1 MHTKVLLNYCLL
13 KTPILRSFLFKKG
26 KKKMFTSAYLGPSAG
41 QQAQQCCWQIS
52 DLQIPSYISGKGGW
66 RETTYCKQCM
76 VQTRWNCHFFVLV
89 ISNFSLCCYTAS
101 YILCIRFP
109 SLTCIQNTW
118 ILVLSV
124 GIWSYPFLPA
134 LLPSVVLCYILFQA
148 CGAGL
153 CQLLFSHDLEQT
165 NHIKS
170 RRKRWNQQHRT
181 SHVLSREWQ
190 LSWSCF
196 SQISWA
202 WWLCYTWKKELVWAE
217 RWEEQDI
224 LDLGD
229 SPSPWL
235 QPQASFPLTETE
247 KTKSCPFFV
256 LQSLILMNQN
266 LICRSIFP
274 SNNIKQFKILAV
286 KTSFCSLRHYSV
298 SKAYPCTHLK
308 ADIPWWNALSTAH
321 I

>member
-89 ISNFSLCCYTAS
+89 ISNFSVCCYTAS

-109 SLTCIQNTW
+109 SLTCIQNTL

-134 LLPSVVLCYILFQA
+134 LS
-148 CGAGL
+148 
-153 CQLLFSHDLEQT
+153 
-165 NHIKS
+165 
-170 RRKRWNQQHRT
+170 
-181 SHVLSREWQ
+181 
-190 LSWSCF
+190 
-196 SQISWA
+196 
-202 WWLCYTWKKELVWAE
+202 
-217 RWEEQDI
+217 
-224 LDLGD
+224 
-229 SPSPWL
+229 
-235 QPQASFPLTETE
+235 
-247 KTKSCPFFV
+247 
-256 LQSLILMNQN
+256 
-266 LICRSIFP
+266 
-274 SNNIKQFKILAV
+274 
-286 KTSFCSLRHYSV
+286 TSFCSSLL
-298 SKAYPCTHLK
+298 YP
-308 ADIPWWNALSTAH
+308 IPSLWCRIVPTA
-321 I
+321 IQSWSWTNKSYKIKKKEMKPAT